1 MLLWSVGL
9 SQAAHYDAPVVSPEV
24 IAQRVE
30 LSDAERAWIAQKK
43 PVRIRVAE
51 NSPEQFMESGK
62 AHGLAVDYVKL
73 ICEAHHLQCEFVPL
87 LGGTFAESLQKMGQL
102 DGPDVLL
109 TARRTSER
117 ERFAGFTRPY
127 LFTPWVIV
135 ARQDADPIFSLADLS
150 GKKVVLEK
158 GYVIR
163 QRLSTDVPNLQ
174 IIDAKNT
181 PEALN
186 LLASGVADAYVGNLT
201 TATFLSARLGLSN
214 LRVVAPTNYP
224 VQGESMMVRKDWP
237 ELLSILD
244 KSLGVFTPQER
255 QLIQGFWYSLSHDKL
270 DKRTAT
276 IAVMIGFIVFV
287 LVVVAYILFAARLR
301 KSMEAARFDRDT
313 LATAEPT
320 GVETRHRLIGL
331 RDFVLAENN
340 RRFTL
345 ESTESL
351 LDQLRPVSAFS
362 NQFSQTIFVYVCL
375 ISGAIGTIGYGYLLF
390 QYLGGQD
397 LRLTLLL
404 PLPVAL
410 FLLSIGIG
418 VYKLKEVP
426 AWSVWLV
433 VAVLLAGFMLGSY
446 LNGIAPITFVILFVV
461 FFHLV
466 QRPNQA
472 FISSI
477 LLLFEV
483 LIALIWFYPDEYFS
497 IGLRALVNGVVALA
511 LMRLVMITFSKLSVN
526 ATASI
531 QLLDQQ
537 ASALKNSLLKSEITD
552 QRVNVLNQLGFERAI
567 AELQDRLSGSGET
580 RSELKTKA
588 RLCVMRVYHLY
599 TEPRQLTPS
608 EEDVFYS
615 VLVNRLRQVFGPDAL
630 LARVGQYDFAVLH
643 VANGEASPEAVH
655 QQLSLPIEINRR
667 KIMPDLRVGALPLVG
682 NWALSPVDLI
692 RNATLAMREA
702 TKSAANPVVFFE
714 PTIAQAARFKERIS
728 AEIPNAID
736 RREFRVVY
744 QPIVTLA
751 SRRIDKV
758 EALLRWQLGNNGDI
772 GPDVFIPA
780 AENQGLIGRLTDQV
794 FETVCHDRNQW
805 KSLGMM
811 VPDVSVNISATTLQT
826 PESLLSMLKRFDEP
840 GRLKG
845 ITVEVT
851 ESALIEDPTGA
862 KTSFAALRDL
872 GFGVSLDDFGV
883 GYSSLA
889 YLTSFSLDF
898 LKMDKAFLEGFEKDG
913 ARQSVVR
920 AIIGVAHSL
929 GMEVVAEG
937 IETQEQLDLLKDLG
951 CDYGQGYFFSRP
963 LPAEQL
969 VDYLKANR
977 ASS

>member
-186 LLASGVADAYVGNLT
+186 LLASGVADAY
-201 TATFLSARLGLSN
+201 
-214 LRVVAPTNYP
+214 
-224 VQGESMMVRKDWP
+224 
-237 ELLSILD
+237 
-244 KSLGVFTPQER
+244 
-255 QLIQGFWYSLSHDKL
+255 
-270 DKRTAT
+270 
-276 IAVMIGFIVFV
+276 
-287 LVVVAYILFAARLR
+287 
-301 KSMEAARFDRDT
+301 
-313 LATAEPT
+313 
-320 GVETRHRLIGL
+320 
-331 RDFVLAENN
+331 
-340 RRFTL
+340 
-345 ESTESL
+345 
-351 LDQLRPVSAFS
+351 
-362 NQFSQTIFVYVCL
+362 
-375 ISGAIGTIGYGYLLF
+375 
-390 QYLGGQD
+390 
-397 LRLTLLL
+397 
-404 PLPVAL
+404 
-410 FLLSIGIG
+410 
-418 VYKLKEVP
+418 
-426 AWSVWLV
+426 
-433 VAVLLAGFMLGSY
+433 
-446 LNGIAPITFVILFVV
+446 
-461 FFHLV
+461 
-466 QRPNQA
+466 
-472 FISSI
+472 
-477 LLLFEV
+477 
-483 LIALIWFYPDEYFS
+483 
-497 IGLRALVNGVVALA
+497 
-511 LMRLVMITFSKLSVN
+511 
-526 ATASI
+526 
-531 QLLDQQ
+531 
-537 ASALKNSLLKSEITD
+537 
-552 QRVNVLNQLGFERAI
+552 
-567 AELQDRLSGSGET
+567 
-580 RSELKTKA
+580 
-588 RLCVMRVYHLY
+588 
-599 TEPRQLTPS
+599 
-608 EEDVFYS
+608 
-615 VLVNRLRQVFGPDAL
+615 
-630 LARVGQYDFAVLH
+630 
-643 VANGEASPEAVH
+643 
-655 QQLSLPIEINRR
+655 
-667 KIMPDLRVGALPLVG
+667 VG